1 MSSGIAANSSESANV
16 WNSVDRL
23 NETNKFH
30 TAIIAVWNVTLE
42 LASLHKVK
50 TYTIVA
56 TDQEPFNSETAVSLN
71 RHL

>member
-1 MSSGIAANSSESANV
+1 MLSGIAANSSKSAKV

-23 NETNKFH
+23 NKTN
-30 TAIIAVWNVTLE
+30 IAVWNVTLE

-50 TYTIVA
+50 IYTIVA
-56 TDQEPFNSETAVSLN
+56 TDEEPFNSETAVSLN